1 MWFEAVKSFNVI
13 PGSLGDLAI
22 VTWFWP
28 QNRPFLT
35 PPCPREKDGRGQSG
49 PNSCFPINIDVIWG
63 VQEFPRWFQGSW
75 VTLPLWPDF
84 DLKISHFWPPRAHGR
99 RMAGVKEALNYVF
112 LLIQM
117 WFEALKS
124 FYFNSRV
131 PGRPCHCYLKSA
143 IFDPLCPREKDGR
156 GQSGPKSC
164 FPVNIEVIRGDKEF
178 PRWFQAPCLTL
189 PLWPDFDLKISHFW
203 SPRAQTGRVAGVKAA
218 LYHVFPLI

>member
-1 MWFEAVKSFNVI
+1 MTLPLWPDS
-13 PGSLGDLAI
+13 DLKI
-22 VTWFWP
+22 GHFWP
-28 QNRPFLT
+28 PS
-35 PPCPREKDGRGQSG
+35 PPSTWRKDGRGQIG
-49 PNSCFPINIDVIWG
+49 PNSCFPIDIVLIWG
-63 VQEFPRWFQGSW
+63 VQEFPRWFQGPW
-75 VTLPLWPDF
+75 VALPLWPDF
-84 DLKISHFWPPRAHGR
+84 DLKIGHFWPPRAHGR

>member
-1 MWFEAVKSFNVI
+1 MFRGSLKKTVFFTFCQKTETPPLPLFWPPQFFLIRIFFTRARPPLFLAKNGKKNYQLKSFNVI

-84 DLKISHFWPPRAHGR
+84 DLKISHFWPPVHTG
-99 RMAGVKEALNYVF
+99 
-112 LLIQM
+112 
-117 WFEALKS
+117 
-124 FYFNSRV
+124 
-131 PGRPCHCYLKSA
+131 
-143 IFDPLCPREKDGR
+143 KDGR
-156 GQSGPKSC
+156 G
-164 FPVNIEVIRGDKEF
+164 ERG
-178 PRWFQAPCLTL
+178 T
-189 PLWPDFDLKISHFW
+189 
-203 SPRAQTGRVAGVKAA
+203 
-218 LYHVFPLI
+218 

>member
-1 MWFEAVKSFNVI
+1 
-13 PGSLGDLAI
+13 
-22 VTWFWP
+22 
-28 QNRPFLT
+28 
-35 PPCPREKDGRGQSG
+35 
-49 PNSCFPINIDVIWG
+49 
-63 VQEFPRWFQGSW
+63 
-75 VTLPLWPDF
+75 
-84 DLKISHFWPPRAHGR
+84 
-99 RMAGVKEALNYVF
+99 
-112 LLIQM
+112 M

-218 LYHVFPLI
+218 LYHVFPLIEMWFETFKSFHVDSRVPGWPCHCYLILTSKSAIFDPPVHTREGWQGPKRP

>member
-1 MWFEAVKSFNVI
+1 MAILTNCLNAGKEFENVNTNVPVIRKYFFFLSEVGDSISNELKSD
-13 PGSLGDLAI
+13 DLKK
-22 VTWFWP
+22 VTMP
-28 QNRPFLT
+28 H
-35 PPCPREKDGRGQSG
+35 
-49 PNSCFPINIDVIWG
+49 
-63 VQEFPRWFQGSW
+63 
-75 VTLPLWPDF
+75 
-84 DLKISHFWPPRAHGR
+84 DLKIGHFWPPRAHGR